1 MKIIHFDAHFRFGN
15 PNNHWADPSYQL
27 EPGDDGYIPPA
38 PSAKQTNKTKKTKMK
53 RNKFYPLG
61 VAKQLLWLEN
71 WRNKIGQYAPALG
84 LTPAQV
90 AATVAEARWLIYVLS
105 SWLPAV
111 RAWAM
116 ACTDAAAEA
125 QTGPGAAALT
135 LPTFDP
141 PAPPDQVAPVAPGAL
156 LRIFALIETIRL
168 KPGCTEAVAQDLGL
182 TGSEQTGPDLN
193 TIQPPPLKAL
203 RSGSV
208 VNLPWTW
215 GGYSDYVDAFEMQ
228 VDRNDGKGW
237 VFLNID
243 TTPGYTDSHPQPAT
257 PTVWKYRG
265 IFRVGDQQV
274 GQWTAEVSV
283 AVGG

>member
-1 MKIIHFDAHFRFGN
+1 
-15 PNNHWADPSYQL
+15 
-27 EPGDDGYIPPA
+27 
-38 PSAKQTNKTKKTKMK
+38 MK

-71 WRNKIGQYAPALG
+71 WRNKIGKYATVLG

-90 AATVAEARWLIYVLS
+90 AATVAEARWLIYVLA

-116 ACTDAAAEA
+116 ACTDAATEA

-182 TGSEQTGPDLN
+182 TGSAQTGPDLN
-193 TIQPPPLKAL
+193 TLQPR
-203 RSGSV
+203 RSKPSAPV
-208 VNLPWTW
+208 P
-215 GGYSDYVDAFEMQ
+215 S
-228 VDRNDGKGW
+228 
-237 VFLNID
+237 
-243 TTPGYTDSHPQPAT
+243 
-257 PTVWKYRG
+257 
-265 IFRVGDQQV
+265 
-274 GQWTAEVSV
+274 
-283 AVGG
+283 